1 MQPFEFSAAAKA
13 KEVMRCCASP
23 LSLYSCLIYAF
34 HRRRQGC
41 RGCWER
47 RNRREIRG
55 SPSFVKGGK
64 RREVAGHAG
73 SGGKWRDIPGCFYFQ
88 RSRRIIM
95 TAYRSLGDQSM
106 CFPIGCETT
115 LVFAPI
121 QFIPVTFPAEPRK

>member
-13 KEVMRCCASP
+13 KEVMRCPRCCTSP

-64 RREVAGHAG
+64 RQDTAGWRDTAG
-73 SGGKWRDIPGCFYFQ
+73 SGGKWQDMREVAG
-88 RSRRIIM
+88 S
-95 TAYRSLGDQSM
+95 G
-106 CFPIGCETT
+106 ETYQD
-115 LVFAPI
+115 VSIFSGAG
-121 QFIPVTFPAEPRK
+121 ESS